1 MWIVI
6 MWIVIGGIVC
16 LFVAWRVYAANK
28 SINQLFKTL
37 GGKKTGAAK
46 QADDNT

>member
-6 MWIVIGGIVC
+6 MWIVIGVIVC
-16 LFVAWRVYAANK
+16 LFVAWRVYDANK

-37 GGKKTGAAK
+37 GGKKTGTAK